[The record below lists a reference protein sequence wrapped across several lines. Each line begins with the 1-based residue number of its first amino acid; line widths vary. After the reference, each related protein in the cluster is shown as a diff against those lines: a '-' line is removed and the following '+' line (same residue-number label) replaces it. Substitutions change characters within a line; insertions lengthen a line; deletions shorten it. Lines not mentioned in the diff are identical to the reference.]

1 LTSVLGWSNKE
12 LDLLKPFFNYNI
24 YHKRNI
30 MKKTEKSNLEFTIEV
45 KDFTT
50 NKDVVDYLIEAINTS
65 LELNIDEDFN
75 MRMKQVD
82 EFELSLKKNNLKI
95 KIQDCGC
102 GQ

>member
-1 LTSVLGWSNKE
+1 
-12 LDLLKPFFNYNI
+12 
-24 YHKRNI
+24 

-82 EFELSLKKNNLKI
+82 GLELSLKNNLKI
-95 KIQDCGC
+95 KIQDCRC
-102 GQ
+102 N

>member
-1 LTSVLGWSNKE
+1 
-12 LDLLKPFFNYNI
+12 
-24 YHKRNI
+24 

-45 KDFTT
+45 KNFTT

-82 EFELSLKKNNLKI
+82 EFELSLKNNNLKI
-95 KIQDCGC
+95 KIKDCEC
-102 GQ
+102 VQ